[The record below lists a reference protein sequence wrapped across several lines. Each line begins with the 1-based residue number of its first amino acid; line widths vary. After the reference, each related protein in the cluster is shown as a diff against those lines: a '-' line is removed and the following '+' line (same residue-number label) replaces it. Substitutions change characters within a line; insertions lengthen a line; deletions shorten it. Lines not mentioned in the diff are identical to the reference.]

1 MTKNWLDQKLG
12 EIVEQT
18 DEDNDLSFEL
28 DAAIWL
34 HEIIKENKIVITKEM
49 WREHRLEIGDE
60 FVDDE

>member
-1 MTKNWLDQKLG
+1 MSEHRLDKKLG

-28 DAAIWL
+28 DTAIWL

-49 WREHRLEIGDE
+49 WREHRLKCGVEIINDE
-60 FVDDE
+60 

>member
-1 MTKNWLDQKLG
+1 MSEHWLDKKLG

-18 DEDNDLSFEL
+18 SEDADLSFEL
-28 DAAIWL
+28 DTAIWL

>member
-1 MTKNWLDQKLG
+1 MSEHWLDKKLG

-28 DAAIWL
+28 DTAIWL

-49 WREHRLEIGDE
+49 WREHRLKCGVEIINDE
-60 FVDDE
+60 

>member
-1 MTKNWLDQKLG
+1 LTENWLDQKLG
-12 EIVEQT
+12 ECVEQIS
-18 DEDNDLSFEL
+18 EDADLSFEL